1 MKVYYNENE
10 EDKKPSTASVVA
22 GVIIFIVLMTL
33 FLIYWEVLL
42 GFILVPAILGLLA
55 KF

>member
-1 MKVYYNENE
+1 MKVYYNGDE
-10 EDKKPSTASVVA
+10 EDKKPSTASIVV

-33 FLIYWEVLL
+33 FLIYWEYLL
-42 GFILVPAILGLLA
+42 GFFIVPAIFGLLS